1 MFEELVPIN
10 DRIMTMRLP
19 LQQMMYTI
27 FISVYAPTMTNTDMA
42 EEEFYSDPPETIRRV
57 PSDDRLIL
65 VGDFNARVGSDTE
78 KWKGVLGSHGVGKCN
93 ADGELL
99 LTPLSEYNLVVTNTL
114 FRHKGTHKT
123 TSQ

>member
-1 MFEELVPIN
+1 
-10 DRIMTMRLP
+10 
-19 LQQMMYTI
+19 
-27 FISVYAPTMTNTDMA
+27 MTNTDVA

-57 PSDDRLIL
+57 PSDDSLIL

-99 LTPLSEYNLVVTNTL
+99 LTPLSEYNHTQDYITVRQRDERSRLWY
-114 FRHKGTHKT
+114 
-123 TSQ
+123 

>member
-1 MFEELVPIN
+1 MPIN

-19 LQQMMYTI
+19 LQRMMYTI
-27 FISVYAPTMTNTDMA
+27 FISVYAPTMTNTDVA

-99 LTPLSEYNLVVTNTL
+99 LTPLSEYNHTKDYITVRQRDERSRLWY
-114 FRHKGTHKT
+114 
-123 TSQ
+123 